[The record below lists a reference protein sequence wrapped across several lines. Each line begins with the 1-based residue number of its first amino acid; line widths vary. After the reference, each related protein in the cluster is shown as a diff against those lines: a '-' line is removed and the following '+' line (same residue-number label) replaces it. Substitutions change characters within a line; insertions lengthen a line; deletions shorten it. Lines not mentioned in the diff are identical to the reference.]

1 MLDAYKLAFSQTPPT
16 VLRRGLLPF
25 TLGHAY
31 LLDAGENS
39 FAIDSK
45 KPVEL
50 FDLFPAVHLCSIGFR
65 EGVQFLAGTVDASE
79 WAEACKADGL
89 DLAQEAV
96 NFRDYINA
104 SLTIPK
110 RKTSGQPSKCRAP
123 WQLQL
128 AAGLCDGG
136 PLTMDAWTAAMDTP
150 LSEAFVMLAAR
161 QAFQGDESLIGE
173 DDASVLDFVKSQ
185 PGFEP
190 VKVQ

>member
-1 MLDAYKLAFSQTPPT
+1 MLEAYKQAFEQTPTT

-25 TLGHAY
+25 TLGHAF

-39 FAIDSK
+39 FAVDSE
-45 KPVEL
+45 KPPALE
-50 FDLFPAVHLCSIGFR
+50 DLFPAVHLCTLGFR
-65 EGVQFLAGTVDASE
+65 DGIRFLAGEVDASE
-79 WAEACKADGL
+79 WAEACKDL
-89 DLAQEAV
+89 DMVAEAST
-96 NFRDYINA
+96 FRAYVRA

-110 RKTSGQPSKCRAP
+110 RKQSGPGGKCRAP

-136 PLTMDAWTAAMDTP
+136 PLTTANFNAAMDTP
-150 LSEAFVMLAAR
+150 LSEAFIMLAAR

-173 DDASVLDFVKSQ
+173 EESNILEFVKSQ

-190 VKVQ
+190 VKAAQ

>member
-1 MLDAYKLAFSQTPPT
+1 MLEAYRLAFSQTPPT

-39 FAIDSK
+39 FAIDSD
-45 KPVEL
+45 KPPQL
-50 FDLFPAVHLCSIGFR
+50 LDLFPAVYLCTIGFR
-65 EGVQFLAGTVDASE
+65 DGIRFLAGTVDATE
-79 WAEACKADGL
+79 WAEACKEL
-89 DLAQEAV
+89 DMAQEAAT
-96 NFRDYINA
+96 FRAYVRE

-110 RKTSGQPSKCRAP
+110 RKTSGKPSKCRAP

-136 PLTMDAWTAAMDTP
+136 PLTRDAWTAAMDTP

-173 DDASVLDFVKSQ
+173 EEAGILDFVKSQ

-190 VKVQ
+190 VRAAL